1 MKLRNWFVII
11 LKKKHII
18 LLLLACIVIAISCI
32 MVPYLSVEVKPKGKY
47 TIVIDAGH
55 GGRDGGSTGK
65 LGSVEKELNLQY
77 AKTLQKM
84 LNKAGVNVVMTR
96 NNDDG
101 LYDEDASNKKLS
113 DMRARRDI
121 IRDANPDLVVSIH
134 MNSYPLQN
142 CWGAKTFYKMGS
154 DASFDIA
161 KSIQNS
167 LKYYTDNASNTVS
180 AGDYYILNCTEYNSV
195 LVECGF
201 ISNPEEER
209 LLMTQ
214 DYCDKLMY
222 SVYCGIM
229 LYLGF

>member
-1 MKLRNWFVII
+1 
-11 LKKKHII
+11 
-18 LLLLACIVIAISCI
+18 
-32 MVPYLSVEVKPKGKY
+32 
-47 TIVIDAGH
+47 
-55 GGRDGGSTGK
+55 
-65 LGSVEKELNLQY
+65 
-77 AKTLQKM
+77 M

-96 NNDDG
+96 TNDDG

-195 LVECGF
+195 LIECGF
-201 ISNPEEER
+201 ISNPEEEK